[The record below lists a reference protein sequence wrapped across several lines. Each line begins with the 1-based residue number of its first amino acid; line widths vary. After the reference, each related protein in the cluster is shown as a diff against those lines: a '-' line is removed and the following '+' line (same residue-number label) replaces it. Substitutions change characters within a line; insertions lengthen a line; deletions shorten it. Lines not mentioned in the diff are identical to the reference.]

1 LGQQGQY
8 FNMHGL
14 IVYPHG
20 DNMAS
25 TDRSEKK
32 RGASQSPQPAVVTRE
47 EVGARLR
54 AIRKAREMTLKM
66 LSAKSGIALSTISK
80 MELGQIAVSY
90 EKFGAI
96 ARTLKVDVSRLFDAE
111 AGAESNGQ
119 QPTVV
124 KTSLN
129 AGTQYIAGNYNYQML
144 GADFPGKIMT
154 PMLGQVLSR
163 DPGQFAEFIRHP
175 GQEFVMVLSG
185 RVKIQFESGES
196 IELKARESAYFNSSV
211 GHIYLSVGRGDAQ
224 IVVVCSDM

>member
-1 LGQQGQY
+1 LGGRAGEPIK
-8 FNMHGL
+8 MHGSF
-14 IVYPHG
+14 VYPHEE
-20 DNMAS
+20 NMAS
-25 TDRSEKK
+25 SDRSEKK

-111 AGAESNGQ
+111 AGAASNGR

-124 KTSLN
+124 KTS
-129 AGTQYIAGNYNYQML
+129 
-144 GADFPGKIMT
+144 

-163 DPGQFAEFIRHP
+163 DPGQFADYIRHP